1 MQAVYTEKHGLQAQQ
16 QRMDT
21 IAANIANVST
31 TGYKCQRTDFK
42 DALYTQMIDPSD
54 PGSAANLKQGSGI
67 LAASGYR
74 DFSGGTPVET
84 GETLDMVIEGDGFF
98 TVQDGS
104 GALLYT
110 RSGAFSVSVEQ
121 DGRYLVTADGYDVLD
136 ADGSRIMLPEDMG
149 TLSVTSDGV
158 LDFGNGTSAKLGLM
172 TFTNKDGLS
181 LVGSGCYAET
191 EASGAAKA
199 SGASVQQGFLESSNV
214 DVSVAFT
221 QLIRTQRAYSL
232 AGKVLSTWNDMEAET
247 NNIR

>member
-1 MQAVYTEKHGLQAQQ
+1 MQAVYTAKHGLQAQQ

-31 TGYKCQRTDFK
+31 TGYKCQSTGFK

-54 PGSAANLKQGSGI
+54 TGSAANLRQGSGV

-84 GETLDMVIEGDGFF
+84 GETLDLYIEGDGFF
-98 TVQDGS
+98 AVRDGS
-104 GALLYT
+104 GAQLYT

-136 ADGSRIMLPEDMG
+136 VDGNRIKLPEDMS
-149 TLSVTSDGV
+149 TFSVTTDGK
-158 LDFGNGTSAKLGLM
+158 LDFGNGTSAQLSLV

-199 SGASVQQGFLESSNV
+199 SGAAVRQGYLEASNV
-214 DVSVAFT
+214 DVSVELT
-221 QLIRTQRAYSL
+221 RLIRTQRAYSL
-232 AGKVLSTWNDMEAET
+232 AGKVLSTWNEMENET